1 MLARIFNRLLDDSF
15 EPEIRRNISI
25 VTLGRL
31 VANACYR
38 FAPPFLAIISK
49 DFNVSLSDIGVAVF
63 VSELSGFGSPLAG
76 RIVDRL
82 THRNAMVI
90 GLVGTVLGCIIA
102 ALAPSVVWFA
112 IGVTVLALTKQSFD
126 LGLGAWIA
134 DHVPYQQ
141 RGRIVG
147 LTETSW
153 ALGLL
158 VGVSIM
164 GLITAASN
172 WRIGYLFGII
182 CLVVVT
188 ASIAKRVNSEPRV
201 ITPHVQGAKTRV
213 HGRGWLA
220 VITMF
225 CIMSSAQSLF
235 VTFGAWLQD
244 QFGFGAA
251 RLAAVGFAL
260 GAVELFASL
269 NSAHRTDGWGKERS
283 IAGGALMIVPA
294 GILLALASTNIVL
307 GLIAV
312 GVYFLGFEFAVVS
325 LLPIA
330 SQLVPNSPGAGL
342 GWVLGAGTL
351 GRAIIAIVATRAYEK
366 YGVDVPALI
375 GSAFGV
381 LAAISILTYKKLGG
395 AH

>member
-1 MLARIFNRLLDDSF
+1 MLTRIFGRLLDDSF
-15 EPEIRRNISI
+15 EPEIRHNISI
-25 VTLGRL
+25 VILGLL

-38 FAPPFLAIISK
+38 FAPPFLAIIAK
-49 DFNVSLSDIGVAVF
+49 DFNVSLSDIGVALF
-63 VSELSGFGSPLAG
+63 VSELSGFASPFAG

-90 GLVGTVLGCIIA
+90 GLVGTLLGCAIA
-102 ALAPSVVWFA
+102 AAAPSVYLFA
-112 IGVTVLALTKQSFD
+112 VGVTVLALTKQSFD

-158 VGVSIM
+158 VGVSLM
-164 GLITAASN
+164 GIITAATN
-172 WRIGYLFGII
+172 WRIGYMFGII

-188 ASIAKRVNSEPRV
+188 TSIAKRVNSKPRV
-201 ITPHVQGAKTRV
+201 VTPHVQGAKTRV
-213 HGRGWLA
+213 HGRGWL
-220 VITMF
+220 VVVTMF
-225 CIMSSAQSLF
+225 CIMSCAQSLF

-269 NSAHRTDGWGKERS
+269 NSAQRTDGWGKERS
-283 IAGGALMIVPA
+283 IAAGALLIVPA
-294 GILLALASTNIVL
+294 GILLAIASSNIVL

-312 GVYFLGFEFAVVS
+312 GVYYLGFEFAVVS

-351 GRAIIAIVATRAYEK
+351 GRAIIAIVGTRAYEK

-375 GSAFGV
+375 GSGFGV

>member
-1 MLARIFNRLLDDSF
+1 
-15 EPEIRRNISI
+15 
-25 VTLGRL
+25 
-31 VANACYR
+31 
-38 FAPPFLAIISK
+38 
-49 DFNVSLSDIGVAVF
+49 
-63 VSELSGFGSPLAG
+63 
-76 RIVDRL
+76 
-82 THRNAMVI
+82 MVI
-90 GLVGTVLGCIIA
+90 GLIGTLLGCTIA
-102 ALAPSVVWFA
+102 AAAPSVVWFA
-112 IGVTVLALTKQSFD
+112 VGVTVLALTKQSFD

-158 VGVSIM
+158 IGVSLM
-164 GLITAASN
+164 GLITAATN
-172 WRIGYLFGII
+172 WRVGYMFGIV

-201 ITPHVQGAKTRV
+201 ITPHVQGDKTRV
-213 HGRGWLA
+213 QGRGWL
-220 VITMF
+220 VVVTMF
-225 CIMSSAQSLF
+225 CIMSCAQSLF

-283 IAGGALMIVPA
+283 IAAGALLIVPA
-294 GILLALASTNIVL
+294 GILLAVASTNIVF

-312 GVYFLGFEFAVVS
+312 GVYYLGFEFAVVS

-351 GRAIIAIVATRAYEK
+351 GRAVIAIVGTRAYEK

-375 GSAFGV
+375 GSGFGV
-381 LAAISILTYKKLGG
+381 LAALSILTYKKLGG

>member
-38 FAPPFLAIISK
+38 FAPPFLAIIAK

-63 VSELSGFGSPLAG
+63 VSELSGFASPLAG
-76 RIVDRL
+76 RIVDKL

-90 GLVGTVLGCIIA
+90 GLVGTLLGCTIA
-102 ALAPSVVWFA
+102 AAAPNVVWFA
-112 IGVTVLALTKQSFD
+112 FGVTVLALLKQSFD

-164 GLITAASN
+164 GLITAVTN

-188 ASIAKRVNSEPRV
+188 TSIAKRVNSEPRV
-201 ITPHVQGAKTRV
+201 VTPHVHGDKTRV
-213 HGRGWLA
+213 QGRGWLVVA
-220 VITMF
+220 SMF

-283 IAGGALMIVPA
+283 IAGGALLIVPA
-294 GILLALASTNIVL
+294 GILLAIASTNIVL

-312 GVYFLGFEFAVVS
+312 GVYYLGFEFAVVS

-351 GRAIIAIVATRAYEK
+351 GRAVIAIVATRAYEK

-375 GSAFGV
+375 GSAFGI

>member
-1 MLARIFNRLLDDSF
+1 MLTRIFGRLLDDSF
-15 EPEIRRNISI
+15 EPEIRHNISI
-25 VTLGRL
+25 VILGRL

-38 FAPPFLAIISK
+38 FAPPFLAIIAK
-49 DFNVSLSDIGVAVF
+49 DFNVSLSDIGVALF
-63 VSELSGFGSPLAG
+63 VSELSGFASPFAG

-90 GLVGTVLGCIIA
+90 GLVGTLLGCAIA
-102 ALAPSVVWFA
+102 AAAPSVYLFA
-112 IGVTVLALTKQSFD
+112 VGVTVLALTKQSFD

-158 VGVSIM
+158 VGVSLM
-164 GLITAASN
+164 GLITAATN
-172 WRIGYLFGII
+172 WRIGYMFGII

-188 ASIAKRVNSEPRV
+188 TSIAKRVNSKPRV
-201 ITPHVQGAKTRV
+201 VTPHVQGAKTRV
-213 HGRGWLA
+213 HGRGWL
-220 VITMF
+220 VVVTMF
-225 CIMSSAQSLF
+225 CIMSCAQSLF

-269 NSAHRTDGWGKERS
+269 NSAQRTDGWGKERS
-283 IAGGALMIVPA
+283 IAAGALLIVPA
-294 GILLALASTNIVL
+294 GILLAIASSNIVL

-312 GVYFLGFEFAVVS
+312 GVYYLGFEFAEVS

-351 GRAIIAIVATRAYEK
+351 GRAIIAIVGTRAYEK

-375 GSAFGV
+375 GSGFGV

>member
-1 MLARIFNRLLDDSF
+1 MLTRIFGRLLDDSF
-15 EPEIRRNISI
+15 EPEIRHNISI
-25 VTLGRL
+25 VILGRL

-38 FAPPFLAIISK
+38 FAPPFLAIIAK
-49 DFNVSLSDIGVAVF
+49 DFNVSLSDIGVALF
-63 VSELSGFGSPLAG
+63 VSELSGFASPFAG

-90 GLVGTVLGCIIA
+90 GLVGTLLGCAIA
-102 ALAPSVVWFA
+102 AAAPSVYLFA
-112 IGVTVLALTKQSFD
+112 VGVTVLALTKQRFD

-158 VGVSIM
+158 VGVSLM
-164 GLITAASN
+164 GLITAATN
-172 WRIGYLFGII
+172 WRIGYMFGIS

-188 ASIAKRVNSEPRV
+188 TSIAKRVNSKPRV
-201 ITPHVQGAKTRV
+201 VTPHVQGAKTRV
-213 HGRGWLA
+213 HGRGWL
-220 VITMF
+220 VVVTMF
-225 CIMSSAQSLF
+225 CIMSCAQSLF

-269 NSAHRTDGWGKERS
+269 NSAQRTDGWGKERS
-283 IAGGALMIVPA
+283 IAAGALLIVPA
-294 GILLALASTNIVL
+294 GILLAIASSNIVL

-312 GVYFLGFEFAVVS
+312 GVYYLGFEFAVVS

-351 GRAIIAIVATRAYEK
+351 GRAIIAIVGTRAYEK

-375 GSAFGV
+375 GSGFGV

>member
-1 MLARIFNRLLDDSF
+1 MLTRIFGRLLDDSF
-15 EPEIRRNISI
+15 EPEIRHNISI
-25 VTLGRL
+25 VILGRL

-38 FAPPFLAIISK
+38 FAPPFLAIIAK
-49 DFNVSLSDIGVAVF
+49 DFNVSLSDIGVALF
-63 VSELSGFGSPLAG
+63 VSELSGFASPFAG

-90 GLVGTVLGCIIA
+90 GLVGTLLGCAIA
-102 ALAPSVVWFA
+102 AAAPSVYLFA
-112 IGVTVLALTKQSFD
+112 VGVTVLALTKQSFD

-158 VGVSIM
+158 VGVSLM
-164 GLITAASN
+164 GLITAATN
-172 WRIGYLFGII
+172 WRIGYMFGII

-188 ASIAKRVNSEPRV
+188 TSIAKRVNSKPRV
-201 ITPHVQGAKTRV
+201 VTPHVQGAKARV
-213 HGRGWLA
+213 HGRGWL
-220 VITMF
+220 VVVTMF
-225 CIMSSAQSLF
+225 CIMSCAQSLF

-269 NSAHRTDGWGKERS
+269 NSAQRTDGWGKERS
-283 IAGGALMIVPA
+283 IAAGALLIVPA
-294 GILLALASTNIVL
+294 GILLAIASSNIVL

-312 GVYFLGFEFAVVS
+312 GVYYLGFEFAVVS

-351 GRAIIAIVATRAYEK
+351 GRAFIAIVGTRAYEK

-375 GSAFGV
+375 GSGFGV
-381 LAAISILTYKKLGG
+381 LAAISILTYKKIGG